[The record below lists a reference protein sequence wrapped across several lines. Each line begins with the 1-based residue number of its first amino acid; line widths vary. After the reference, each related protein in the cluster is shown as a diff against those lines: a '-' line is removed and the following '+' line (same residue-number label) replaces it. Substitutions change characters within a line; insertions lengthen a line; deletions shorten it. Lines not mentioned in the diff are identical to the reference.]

1 MSLAS
6 GLTDN
11 SGAARADAMAGRR
24 GSSGAAAEETK
35 AEGGP
40 GRLTAENLAA
50 LGSNEQAEALEE
62 MRRKYAIQTLADA

>member
-11 SGAARADAMAGRR
+11 SGPGAARAEGMAGRR
-24 GSSGAAAEETK
+24 GSSGAAAEEIKT
-35 AEGGP
+35 EGP

-50 LGSNEQAEALEE
+50 LGGGGGQSEHADDIDE
-62 MRRKYAIQTLADA
+62 MRRKYAI